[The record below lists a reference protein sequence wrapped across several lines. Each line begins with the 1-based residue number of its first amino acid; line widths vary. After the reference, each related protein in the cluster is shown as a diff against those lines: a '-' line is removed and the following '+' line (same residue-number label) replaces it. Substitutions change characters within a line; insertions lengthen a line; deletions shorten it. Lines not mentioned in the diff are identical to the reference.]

1 MQYAPTGSETARGE
15 KGFIMKKFFINLLS
29 FILYFNDKKARKKF
43 RAGFNSN
50 AQFCKKLRKRGILG
64 ANSYIVSSCHVADNN
79 SRIGKFCSIARNVS
93 IGTTTHPLDMLTTS
107 PIPYFDIDNLTGGM
121 VFPDENKVT
130 FESKKPVFIGNDV
143 WIGLN
148 AVIMDG
154 VKIGDGA
161 VIGSGAIVTR
171 DIPPYAIAVGVPA
184 KVIKYRFPE
193 ETVNRLLKTRR
204 WDQPEEVIAALPVN
218 NVEKCL
224 EILEAQAARSGK

>member
-1 MQYAPTGSETARGE
+1 
-15 KGFIMKKFFINLLS
+15 MKKFFINLLS
-29 FILYFNDKKARKKF
+29 SILYFYDKSARKKF

-50 AQFCKKLRKRGILG
+50 AQFCKKLRKKGILG
-64 ANSYIVSSCHVADNN
+64 ANSYISSSSHVADTN

-93 IGTTTHPLDMLTTS
+93 IGTTNHPLNMLTTS
-107 PIPYFDIDNLTGGM
+107 PIPYFDMDNMTGGM
-121 VFPDENKVT
+121 VFPAEKKVS

-154 VKIGDGA
+154 IKIGDGA
-161 VIGSGAIVTR
+161 VIGSGAVVTK

-184 KVIKYRFPE
+184 RVIKYRFSE
-193 ETVNRLLKTRR
+193 ETICRLLKTRW
-204 WDQPEEVIAALPVN
+204 WDQPEEVIVTLPVD

-224 EILEAQAARSGK
+224 QILEARAAQVEK

>member
-1 MQYAPTGSETARGE
+1 MQYAPPTGSEPAR
-15 KGFIMKKFFINLLS
+15 
-29 FILYFNDKKARKKF
+29 
-43 RAGFNSN
+43 
-50 AQFCKKLRKRGILG
+50 
-64 ANSYIVSSCHVADNN
+64 
-79 SRIGKFCSIARNVS
+79 
-93 IGTTTHPLDMLTTS
+93 
-107 PIPYFDIDNLTGGM
+107 
-121 VFPDENKVT
+121 
-130 FESKKPVFIGNDV
+130 
-143 WIGLN
+143 
-148 AVIMDG
+148 DG

-193 ETVNRLLKTRR
+193 ETVNRLLKTRW

>member
-1 MQYAPTGSETARGE
+1 MLYAPSTGSEPAR
-15 KGFIMKKFFINLLS
+15 
-29 FILYFNDKKARKKF
+29 
-43 RAGFNSN
+43 
-50 AQFCKKLRKRGILG
+50 
-64 ANSYIVSSCHVADNN
+64 
-79 SRIGKFCSIARNVS
+79 
-93 IGTTTHPLDMLTTS
+93 
-107 PIPYFDIDNLTGGM
+107 
-121 VFPDENKVT
+121 
-130 FESKKPVFIGNDV
+130 
-143 WIGLN
+143 
-148 AVIMDG
+148 DG

-193 ETVNRLLKTRR
+193 ETVNRLLKIRW